1 MKNIL
6 ILIGF
11 VIPFFSSAQ
20 DTCHLK
26 KTTDPF
32 THQTKISTGFVPF
45 PSGATQ
51 VSISIDATSTD
62 IDFFLWF
69 TSDQKCFDEE
79 STIQVNFEGDRL
91 KSNQRNSGSMNCE
104 GAFHFTF
111 KNTPT
116 TNSQLQRF
124 VTKKIN
130 SFHIVGTGKSITD
143 VNFSAEQKEKLMRMI
158 NCVVLESKT
167 LLKN

>member
-1 MKNIL
+1 MKNIF
-6 ILIGF
+6 ILMAF
-11 VIPFFSSAQ
+11 VLPFFSSAQ
-20 DTCHLK
+20 DSCHLK

-45 PSGATQ
+45 ASGATQ
-51 VSISIDATSTD
+51 LSISIDATSTD

-69 TSDQKCFDEE
+69 TKDQKCFDDE

-91 KSNQRNSGSMNCE
+91 KSNQRNSGSMNCD

-116 TNSQLQRF
+116 TNGQLQRF
-124 VTKKIN
+124 LTKKIS
-130 SFHIVGTGKSITD
+130 SFHIVGTGKSISD
-143 VNFSAEQKEKLMRMI
+143 VSFSPEQKEKLIRMI
-158 NCVVLESKT
+158 NCVVAESKT
-167 LLKN
+167 LLPK